1 MENSDPIVTVISL
14 MFLLAAVIALH
25 ALFVLM
31 FRPGRR
37 KAAAFRLAGAMI
49 GAPVAMIAILAF
61 TIDVDTAA
69 PQDEVAHA
77 ETAEPSTPDTAPAR
91 QDVRAAREAL
101 ELHYISNRIYYP
113 VRCGTEETQGQ
124 TMIFC
129 YAVRGAGTIGGLYI
143 VQAGPQ
149 LFTVNGKA
157 MQHMGLASDEGVF
170 TADRNAIPVS
180 RWTGDRID
188 IPASIEAFQ

>member
-1 MENSDPIVTVISL
+1 MENQYVNAA
-14 MFLLAAVIALH
+14 FLIIFLIAAVTAIH
-25 ALFVLM
+25 ALFVLL

-49 GAPVAMIAILAF
+49 GAPVAMIAIIALS
-61 TIDVDTAA
+61 IDVETAA
-69 PQDEVAHA
+69 PQGLNALA
-77 ETAEPSTPDTAPAR
+77 ETTEPPTSDTAPTR
-91 QDVRAAREAL
+91 QEVRTAREAL

-129 YAVRGAGTIGGLYI
+129 YAVRGEGTIGGLYI

-157 MQHMGLASDEGVF
+157 MQHMGRASAEGVF
-170 TADRNAIPVS
+170 TADRTAITVN
-180 RWTGDRID
+180 RWAGDRID
-188 IPASIEAFQ
+188 IPAAIEAFQ